1 VVCLDRR
8 QRKLLDEA
16 GVQEKFGVRPTSMP
30 DWLALVGDTSDG
42 YPGIPRWGEKSAATV
57 LARYGRLEAIPEYER
72 QWEVAVRGAAA
83 LGASLRAHRAE
94 AALYRVLAT
103 LREDAPLPESLDD
116 LRWQGGRRDALEAL
130 CARIGET
137 EVAARMPLW
146 RRA

>member
-1 VVCLDRR
+1 
-8 QRKLLDEA
+8 
-16 GVQEKFGVRPTSMP
+16 VQEKFGVRPTSMP

-42 YPGIPRWGEKSAATV
+42 YPGIPRWGEKSAAAV
-57 LARYGRLEAIPEYER
+57 LARYRRLEAIPEYER

-146 RRA
+146 RRV